1 MKKAIGLT
9 ANTSDFRPNL
19 PQTKHLNYFMGTNPI
34 YMAKGGDVKAG
45 IPNYPNVNV
54 TSGFLPMALGFDNG
68 GEANGT
74 ISKLLRLFKV
84 LDGDIVK
91 FFKLLKEKFNFS
103 DEEAQN
109 IVNEISSQDAQP
121 PMGAVDVTPQP
132 VAPKETL
139 TPKDTV
145 TATPEPPYGAVDV
158 TPEPTN
164 RILPDNIEQQQR
176 DFEDEQKPSDFVPPP
191 KQVGPINPI
200 PQEKFDEEEGIRGI
214 PTERTKELPFYLKA
228 FDLNGDG
235 EVNIEDYNIA
245 KQKGLAI
252 ADAIAKWLGLDEEAT
267 PDLPKV
273 TDEQRRRDEQDKQR
287 GIEKIIPEIKPKPD
301 KGGITEL
308 PKVSEEQIKRDKEDK
323 QTGLG
328 VEEQK
333 TLKKGADIAAGGV
346 GNTQDKKDA
355 PAWALPLMSAGFA
368 MMASKSPNFLQALGE
383 AGQAGIGTLA
393 EQKKAEQE
401 KLDAE
406 SQRGLQEA
414 QRKYYLGEGKQS
426 STKTVVQD
434 GMLYK
439 SDGTPFYITTPKGEK
454 IHATASLTFE
464 DAMSLA
470 PNYYGIQWDN
480 MDETQ
485 RTKAVFALMEMYKN
499 QAAGLNVEDNVGAE
513 IADEGGG
520 LTDWFK
526 DWLGLKDGGIVTIR
540 R

>member
-1 MKKAIGLT
+1 
-9 ANTSDFRPNL
+9 
-19 PQTKHLNYFMGTNPI
+19 
-34 YMAKGGDVKAG
+34 
-45 IPNYPNVNV
+45 
-54 TSGFLPMALGFDNG
+54 
-68 GEANGT
+68 
-74 ISKLLRLFKV
+74 
-84 LDGDIVK
+84 
-91 FFKLLKEKFNFS
+91 
-103 DEEAQN
+103 
-109 IVNEISSQDAQP
+109 
-121 PMGAVDVTPQP
+121 
-132 VAPKETL
+132 
-139 TPKDTV
+139 
-145 TATPEPPYGAVDV
+145 
-158 TPEPTN
+158 
-164 RILPDNIEQQQR
+164 
-176 DFEDEQKPSDFVPPP
+176 
-191 KQVGPINPI
+191 
-200 PQEKFDEEEGIRGI
+200 
-214 PTERTKELPFYLKA
+214 
-228 FDLNGDG
+228 
-235 EVNIEDYNIA
+235 
-245 KQKGLAI
+245 
-252 ADAIAKWLGLDEEAT
+252 
-267 PDLPKV
+267 
-273 TDEQRRRDEQDKQR
+273 
-287 GIEKIIPEIKPKPD
+287 
-301 KGGITEL
+301 
-308 PKVSEEQIKRDKEDK
+308 
-323 QTGLG
+323 
-328 VEEQK
+328 
-333 TLKKGADIAAGGV
+333 V

>member
-346 GNTQDKKDA
+346 GNIQDKKDA

-470 PNYYGIQWDN
+470 PNYYGTQWDM

-485 RTKAVFALMEMYKN
+485 RTKAVFALMQMYKN